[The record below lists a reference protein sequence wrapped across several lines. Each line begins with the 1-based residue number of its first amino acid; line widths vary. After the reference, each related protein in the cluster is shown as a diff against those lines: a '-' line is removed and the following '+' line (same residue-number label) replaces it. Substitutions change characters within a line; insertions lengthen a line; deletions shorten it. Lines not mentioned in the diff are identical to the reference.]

1 LGNPGFLLAQVFLLA
16 QRFWVAQAFNACDW
30 KA

>member
-16 QRFWVAQAFNACDW
+16 QRFWVAQAFKACD
-30 KA
+30 